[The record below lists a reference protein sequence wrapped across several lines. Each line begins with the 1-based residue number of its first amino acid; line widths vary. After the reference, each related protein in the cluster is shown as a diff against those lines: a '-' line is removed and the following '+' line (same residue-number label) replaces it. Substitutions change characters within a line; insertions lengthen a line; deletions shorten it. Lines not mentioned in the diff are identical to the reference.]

1 MWELFKIQLVGIV
14 LSIFCTVYWSK
25 LYPKHLFL
33 SRKILHILV
42 ISLSGNIIFLLPD
55 EYLKIV
61 ITIISIS
68 SFILF
73 FLVQK
78 GFFKSDQR
86 KSWGIFYFPIGLLFL
101 LLVFPNERELIG
113 ISFYILAFSDGF
125 SAIFGRFSPIWLPSK
140 FQKINHINWSP
151 DSKTIIGSLVFA
163 LSTALILWLFL
174 SADTA
179 SNFKNLVVVI
189 WFIALILT
197 GVELSASKGS
207 DNLFVPIFGFLFLH
221 NIENI
226 FLMFNG
232 YLIYYIP
239 LLLIGIIFIKK
250 FNWLS
255 NSGIFQAILLLTS
268 MVMARFT
275 LLPIFLFFILGSIS
289 SKLNKVQKSDSKHG
303 KARDGYQVLA
313 NGGVVLLLAWLKIE
327 SQNEIFNILMYI
339 SICISMAD
347 TFSSEFGMK
356 FGGQPWDIIRF
367 KRINQGLSGG
377 ISLAGTI
384 ASFLGAGII
393 SICYFYI
400 HSDGFLTFSILL
412 SGVLGSLVD
421 SVLGSLFQPKFK
433 TQLGEIM
440 DFGKKEDMISGVS
453 FFSNDFVNFLSN
465 VIVTSLSY
473 FAILVYFMYLF
484 G

>member
-14 LSIFCTVYWSK
+14 LSIFFTVYWSK

-86 KSWGIFYFPIGLLFL
+86 KSWGIFYFPVGLLFL

-113 ISFYILAFSDGF
+113 IAFYILAFSDGF
-125 SAIFGRFSPIWLPSK
+125 SAIFGRLSPIWLPSRFRK
-140 FQKINHINWSP
+140 LNHINWSP
-151 DSKTIIGSLVFA
+151 DSKTMIGSMVFA

-179 SNFKNLVVVI
+179 SNFKNLVAVI
-189 WFIALILT
+189 WFIAVILM
-197 GVELSASKGS
+197 GVELSAAKGS
-207 DNLFVPIFGFLFLH
+207 DNLFVPILGFLFLH
-221 NIENI
+221 NIEA
-226 FLMFNG
+226 
-232 YLIYYIP
+232 IY
-239 LLLIGIIFIKK
+239 LLLDENLVFLILILIVGIAIIKK

-255 NSGIFQAILLLTS
+255 NSGIFQAILLLIS
-268 MVMARFT
+268 MLMADFN
-275 LLPIFLFFILGSIS
+275 LMPILLFFILGSIS
-289 SKLNKVQKSDSKHG
+289 SKLNKTQKSDSKHG

-313 NGGVVLLLAWLKIE
+313 NGGFVLLLAWLKIE
-327 SQNEIFNILMYI
+327 SQNEIFSILMYV

-377 ISLAGTI
+377 VSLAGTI

-393 SICYFYI
+393 SLSYFYF
-400 HSDGFLTFSILL
+400 HSDGFVTLIILF
-412 SGVLGSLVD
+412 SGVMGSLVD

-433 TQLGEIM
+433 TELGEIM
-440 DFGKKEDMISGVS
+440 DFGKKENMISGFS
-453 FFSNDFVNFLSN
+453 FFSNDVVNFLSN